1 MGMSW
6 LPIALA
12 TLYLQPAPTAE
23 PVATAEAAIEAIR
36 GLTDTL
42 KHTRALQEGEEALKK
57 HPGSLELRMVMAGL
71 WRAMLQP
78 DRALQCLLAGGQV
91 PGFTPTSAYWQAVSS
106 AQKALGDD
114 AAASTSITRALA
126 LDENNQALQ
135 VEARDLRL
143 WVNVQ
148 TGKTPDFGEGSQ
160 EAMVQRFLSI
170 AAVDGIGDALDAL
183 ASPTLLE
190 ALDGGHLN
198 DAPDGDLMLV
208 LKRIAQEHLWNVNLS
223 CVGGQVMTTIDPVP
237 GQLDVRIACVQVHG
251 NETQRALEAIAKGSD
266 PERRL
271 RPDLRAVYEG
281 LDPEAQRE
289 FLTRMN
295 QERNTK
301 LLPLKV
307 WVRRAE
313 SGQWQIKD
321 LEIQTRRFAPLKFS
335 QLARQLKTFSHEIR
349 RQQAE
354 ALAATSPPPKEA
366 LPEDPAF
373 IKALR
378 DWVGPALFLGILT
391 LGSITL
397 FRRRPSFHGKRRP

>member
-6 LPIALA
+6 LPMALV
-12 TLYLQPAPTAE
+12 TLCLQPVPAAE
-23 PVATAEAAIEAIR
+23 RLATAEGAIEAIR
-36 GLTDTL
+36 DLTGTL
-42 KHTRALQEGEEALKK
+42 KYASALQEGEGALKK
-57 HPGSLELRMVMAGL
+57 HPGSLELRMEVTGL

-78 DRALQCLLAGGQV
+78 DRALQCLLEGGQV
-91 PGFTPTSAYWQAVSS
+91 PGFTPNTAYWKAVSS

-114 AAASTSITRALA
+114 AAALTSITRALA

-143 WVNVQ
+143 WVNMK
-148 TGKTPDFGEGSQ
+148 TGETPDFEEGSQ
-160 EAMVQRFLSI
+160 EDMVQRFLSI
-170 AAVDGIGDALDAL
+170 AAADGIGDALEAL

-198 DAPDGDLMLV
+198 DASDSDLMLV

-223 CVGGQVMTTIDPVP
+223 CVGGQVMTTVDPVP

-251 NETQRALEAIAKGSD
+251 SETQLALEAIATGGN

-289 FLTRMN
+289 FLTRMS

-307 WVRRAE
+307 WVHRAE

-349 RQQAE
+349 RQKAE
-354 ALAATSPPPKEA
+354 ALAATSPQPEEPRR
-366 LPEDPAF
+366 EDPAF

-378 DWVGPALFLGILT
+378 NWVGPALFLVILT
-391 LGSITL
+391 LGGIAL
-397 FRRRPSFHGKRRP
+397 FRRRPSFHSKRRP